1 MLVKMKNMFIIDEG
15 IIQTIIDMFS
25 TIFSN
30 KYEHIMLCSN
40 TSFPNQCVLQYWQ
53 LGYRMLRFERPR
65 PCGPGCF
72 ADAWVGSLG
81 HPTAVFGFGLG
92 PSPNTKPV
100 HTIDGWMD
108 IRSVNTGPWKWKQWF
123 WTNHWIIES
132 NKLDHI
138 STAYE
143 QRPLGSFF
151 LQYQAG
157 SGSIIITLH
166 ILVTK
171 LSNSVIILMK
181 AMWFSVSECDLCF

>member
-1 MLVKMKNMFIIDEG
+1 MRRQSSHNILSCVSMLVKMSNMFFIDEG

-53 LGYRMLRFERPR
+53 LGYRMFRFERPR

-108 IRSVNTGPWKWKQWF
+108 IRSVNTGP
-123 WTNHWIIES
+123 
-132 NKLDHI
+132 
-138 STAYE
+138 
-143 QRPLGSFF
+143 
-151 LQYQAG
+151 
-157 SGSIIITLH
+157 
-166 ILVTK
+166 
-171 LSNSVIILMK
+171 
-181 AMWFSVSECDLCF
+181 

>member
-72 ADAWVGSLG
+72 ADAWVGAWVTQQLFLVLGWAHRLTPSLCILQMG
-81 HPTAVFGFGLG
+81 GWIYNRLTLCHGNENNNFGR
-92 PSPNTKPV
+92 
-100 HTIDGWMD
+100 I
-108 IRSVNTGPWKWKQWF
+108 TGSLHQ
-123 WTNHWIIES
+123 TN
-132 NKLDHI
+132 
-138 STAYE
+138 
-143 QRPLGSFF
+143 
-151 LQYQAG
+151 
-157 SGSIIITLH
+157 SII
-166 ILVTK
+166 
-171 LSNSVIILMK
+171 
-181 AMWFSVSECDLCF
+181 